1 MSRSWKEKYYD
12 EVARSTRKYER
23 LNRKT
28 KTIVRKPTEEEL
40 AQYAKIQANITYI
53 QYCIRDEAKYG
64 GRYYGL
70 YF

>member
-40 AQYAKIQANITYI
+40 AQYSKIQENIKYE
-53 QYCIRDEAKYG
+53 QYCQKYDDEQYG
-64 GRYYGL
+64 GY
-70 YF
+70 

>member
-1 MSRSWKEKYYD
+1 MSRSWKEKYFD
-12 EVARSTRKYER
+12 KVIMSTLKYER
-23 LNRKT
+23 LNRKAV
-28 KTIVRKPTEEEL
+28 TITRQPTEEEI
-40 AQYAKIQANITYI
+40 AQYDKIQANIKYI